1 MFYNVFNVLKIY
13 FKMLINGVGTI
24 FINVYYALYINIFF
38 MMIIEPSLIIV
49 WF

>member
-1 MFYNVFNVLKIY
+1 MEFIVTTVHNLILN
-13 FKMLINGVGTI
+13 INGVGTI

-38 MMIIEPSLIIV
+38 MMIIELSLIIV